1 MGTILVSPG
10 VLTTK
15 KVASTSTPLAASATY
30 TSNAATTFGYTSI
43 RGFAFSDQASA
54 TNGLSIQQSMDA
66 TNWDV
71 KDEFT
76 VSASTEKPFRV
87 DVAAPYVRIVYTNGL
102 TNQTSF
108 RLYALLAR
116 E

>member
-1 MGTILVSPG
+1 MGVVLASISPP
-10 VLTTK
+10 TTK
-15 KVASTSTPLAASATY
+15 KIGSSSSALLANASY
-30 TSNAATTFGYTSI
+30 TSSSATTFGYTSM

-54 TNGLSIQQSMDA
+54 TNGFSIQQSLDG

-71 KDEFT
+71 KDEFS
-76 VSASTEKPFRV
+76 VSASTEKPFRI
-87 DVAAPYVRIVYTNGL
+87 DVAAPYVRVVYTNGG

-108 RLYALLAR
+108 RLYAGLTA